1 MRKERSW
8 DYSCSRGKLEKI
20 LREEEGSG
28 WSFVFSRER
37 KIPRHCWTEFC
48 GEDHSF
54 EDTRHHPETGRR
66 KTLSLR
72 KDALKDLSYI
82 RKRIA
87 FVPEFPA
94 LLEELTVRENL
105 LFFSRLRGVKME
117 SFIVSE
123 FMLEPF
129 MGTLVR
135 NASKGVKQRTALAA
149 ALFGNPEL
157 LILDEPTSGLDVESA
172 SIVRSKLKRLKEE
185 GITVIISSHIREDIE
200 ELCDEIL
207 VINGESGGSNLER
220 DR

>member
-1 MRKERSW
+1 MEGVSF
-8 DYSCSRGKLEKI
+8 SLEKGKSLGIVGQNSAGKTTLLKI
-20 LREEEGSG
+20 LATILKPDEGRL
-28 WSFVFSRER
+28 FL
-37 KIPRHCWTEFC
+37 
-48 GEDHSF
+48 F
-54 EDTRHHPETGRR
+54 E
-66 KTLSLR
+66 

-105 LFFSRLRGVKME
+105 LFFSRLRGVEME

-123 FMLEPF
+123 LMLEPF

-135 NASKGVKQRTALAA
+135 NASKGVKQRTALAV
-149 ALFGNPEL
+149 ALSGNPEL

-207 VINGESGGSNLER
+207 VINGENRGDSFER

>member
-1 MRKERSW
+1 MKKS
-8 DYSCSRGKLEKI
+8 YGKKKVLEGVSFSLEKGKSLGIVGQNSAGKTTLLKI
-20 LREEEGSG
+20 LATILKPDEGRL
-28 WSFVFSRER
+28 FL
-37 KIPRHCWTEFC
+37 
-48 GEDHSF
+48 F
-54 EDTRHHPETGRR
+54 E
-66 KTLSLR
+66 

-105 LFFSRLRGVKME
+105 LFFSRLRGVEME

-123 FMLEPF
+123 LMLEPF

-135 NASKGVKQRTALAA
+135 NASKGVKQRTALAV
-149 ALFGNPEL
+149 ALSGNPEL

-207 VINGESGGSNLER
+207 VINGENRGDSFER

>member
-1 MRKERSW
+1 MIVVVAERLKKS
-8 DYSCSRGKLEKI
+8 YGKKKVLEGVSFSLEKGKSLGIVGQNSAGKTTLLKI
-20 LREEEGSG
+20 LATILKPDEGRL
-28 WSFVFSRER
+28 FL
-37 KIPRHCWTEFC
+37 
-48 GEDHSF
+48 F
-54 EDTRHHPETGRR
+54 E
-66 KTLSLR
+66 

-105 LFFSRLRGVKME
+105 LFFSRLRGVEME

-123 FMLEPF
+123 LMLEPF

-135 NASKGVKQRTALAA
+135 NASKGVKQRTALAV
-149 ALFGNPEL
+149 ALSGNPEL

-207 VINGESGGSNLER
+207 VINGENRGDSFER

>member
-1 MRKERSW
+1 
-8 DYSCSRGKLEKI
+8 LKI
-20 LREEEGSG
+20 LATILKPDEGRL
-28 WSFVFSRER
+28 FL
-37 KIPRHCWTEFC
+37 
-48 GEDHSF
+48 F
-54 EDTRHHPETGRR
+54 E
-66 KTLSLR
+66 

-105 LFFSRLRGVKME
+105 LFFSRLRGVEME

-123 FMLEPF
+123 LMLEPF

-135 NASKGVKQRTALAA
+135 NASKGVKQRTALAV
-149 ALFGNPEL
+149 ALSGNPEL

-207 VINGESGGSNLER
+207 VINGENRGDSFER

>member
-1 MRKERSW
+1 MKKS
-8 DYSCSRGKLEKI
+8 YGKKKVLDGVSFSLEKGKSLGIVGQNSAGKTTLLKI
-20 LREEEGSG
+20 LATILKPDEGRL
-28 WSFVFSRER
+28 FL
-37 KIPRHCWTEFC
+37 
-48 GEDHSF
+48 F
-54 EDTRHHPETGRR
+54 E
-66 KTLSLR
+66 

-105 LFFSRLRGVKME
+105 LFFSRLRGVEME

-123 FMLEPF
+123 LMLEPF

-135 NASKGVKQRTALAA
+135 NASKGVKQRTALAV
-149 ALFGNPEL
+149 ALSGNPEL

-207 VINGESGGSNLER
+207 VINGENRGDSFER